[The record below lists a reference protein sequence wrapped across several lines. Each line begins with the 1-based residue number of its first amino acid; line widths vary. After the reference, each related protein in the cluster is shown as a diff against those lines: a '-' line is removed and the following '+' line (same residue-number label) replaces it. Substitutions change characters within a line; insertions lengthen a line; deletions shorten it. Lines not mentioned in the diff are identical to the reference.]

1 MPSEIPGG
9 PLLFSEKQWKRS
21 GFQGEGSGV
30 ALGLE
35 ELKGR
40 ETGWDKLKTTKN
52 NFFFKKGKERNAMT
66 KRKPRR
72 KGFVWLTFQVT
83 VRS

>member
-9 PLLFSEKQWKRS
+9 PLLFSEKKWKRS

-30 ALGLE
+30 ALGLG

-40 ETGWDKLKTTKN
+40 ETGWDKLKITKN
-52 NFFFKKGKERNAMT
+52 NFKKKGKERNTMT
-66 KRKPRR
+66 KSKPKR